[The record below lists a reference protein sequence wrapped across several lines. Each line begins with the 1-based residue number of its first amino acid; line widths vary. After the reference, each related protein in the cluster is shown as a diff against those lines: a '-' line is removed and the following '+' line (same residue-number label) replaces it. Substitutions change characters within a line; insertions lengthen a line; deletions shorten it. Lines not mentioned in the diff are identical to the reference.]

1 MNKMIFNIPIPSLFV
16 CFLIFILWM
25 HYEKRKSE
33 KKQSQAS
40 QEFWQRE
47 EEANHAR
54 NKDFS
59 DLPMFIPAQ
68 NDIPFPE
75 TTDENAV
82 YYQKRVRDSLELPM
96 MNLSKYSNTDLKLAY
111 GVGNFKTLSDYDANF
126 NNFLINLSNLGN
138 AYHTVGLYE
147 EAAAIFRYCLDAGS
161 EKARD
166 YKALAD
172 TYAAMGRSGK
182 ISELI
187 TEVERSELPRKSTL
201 VENLRAIQNTPA

>member
-1 MNKMIFNIPIPSLFV
+1 MIFNIPIPSLFI
-16 CFLIFILWM
+16 CFLIFIVWM
-25 HYEKRKSE
+25 HYENRKSN
-33 KKQSQAS
+33 KKQAQAS

-54 NKDFS
+54 NRDIS
-59 DLPMFIPAQ
+59 DLPMFVPAQ

-75 TTDENAV
+75 TTDENV
-82 YYQKRVRDSLELPM
+82 LYYQKRVRDSLELPM

-111 GVGNFKTLSDYDANF
+111 GVGNFKTLSEYDANF
-126 NNFLINLSNLGN
+126 NNFLMNLSNLGS
-138 AYHTVGLYE
+138 AYHTIGLYE
-147 EAAAIFRYCLDAGS
+147 EAADIFRYCLTSGS

-172 TYAAMGRSGK
+172 AYVSMGCSGR

-201 VENLRAIQNTPA
+201 VENLRAIQKSS